1 MHAVAS
7 ASASARAPAPA
18 PARPSRPAR
27 AGARATPASRRSVR
41 CLLSARDNPN
51 FDPNDPMTWGKPSD
65 DDSVVFEDLAA
76 PVDDIMQLSD
86 EQLGQLLGA
95 EGATVPAML
104 DDAQLAAAFAA
115 AGEGDE
121 EEDARPETAA
131 EGIDAGLKL
140 YRAGSYPEALAAF
153 TDALDLPGTGPVR
166 SRKALVAPAGPSRG
180 YNDASVSLN
189 EQIAIHYNCACCHAR
204 MEDPQSGLVSLVRA
218 MEAGYDDYDNVRS
231 DPDIAPL
238 RADARFE
245 GIMARFEPKGVLEGV
260 FAMLSKG
267 TTREQMKS
275 GGAPKGGGGGALVGG
290 LIDKVKDSLGK

>member
-18 PARPSRPAR
+18 LARPSRPAR

-166 SRKALVAPAGPSRG
+166 SRKALVAPAGGRG
-180 YNDASVSLN
+180 T
-189 EQIAIHYNCACCHAR
+189 
-204 MEDPQSGLVSLVRA
+204 
-218 MEAGYDDYDNVRS
+218 
-231 DPDIAPL
+231 
-238 RADARFE
+238 
-245 GIMARFEPKGVLEGV
+245 LEGHAENV
-260 FAMLSKG
+260 
-267 TTREQMKS
+267 EDQ
-275 GGAPKGGGGGALVGG
+275 VH
-290 LIDKVKDSLGK
+290 LGMQVLQVQSHLQRIQHIFRLERFSTE